1 MLRNIRGHHFFDNQ
15 IDSSSNILD
24 LGAFH
29 GDFARG
35 MIRGYDSKV
44 VAVEANPNLYEK
56 LEPLKG
62 ITFINK
68 AISSQNEKIDFYI
81 GNNLEGSSINKKHR
95 NFNEEKV
102 SIEGISLEKLIL
114 DNKLKKIDLIKID
127 IEGAEIDLFR
137 STSDERLKNIDQI
150 AVEFHDFI
158 PELNIE
164 TEVKEI
170 KIRMKKLG
178 FFCIIFERPNKD
190 VLFVNRAKGI
200 VPYRKLIT
208 SVIIANFCIVYRRI
222 RNLLAENTKKI
233 IGRK

>member
-1 MLRNIRGHHFFDNQ
+1 MLKNIRGHHFFDDQ
-15 IDSSSNILD
+15 IDSFSNILD
-24 LGAFH
+24 LGSFE

-35 MIRGYDSKV
+35 ISQKYKSNIISI
-44 VAVEANPNLYEK
+44 EANPNLYRNLQPVENV
-56 LEPLKG
+56 
-62 ITFINK
+62 TFINK
-68 AISSQNEKIDFYI
+68 AIASENKKIDFFI
-81 GNNLEGSSINKKHR
+81 GDNLEGSSINKKHC
-95 NFNEEKV
+95 NVNEEKV
-102 SIEGISLEKLIL
+102 IIEGISLEKLIL

-137 STSDERLKNIDQI
+137 STSDQRLKNIDQI

-164 TEVKEI
+164 TEVKKI
-170 KIRMKKLG
+170 KMRMKKLG

-208 SVIIANFCIVYRRI
+208 SLILSNLMSLYRSTRGFLAGKIKMIIV
-222 RNLLAENTKKI
+222 
-233 IGRK
+233 RK